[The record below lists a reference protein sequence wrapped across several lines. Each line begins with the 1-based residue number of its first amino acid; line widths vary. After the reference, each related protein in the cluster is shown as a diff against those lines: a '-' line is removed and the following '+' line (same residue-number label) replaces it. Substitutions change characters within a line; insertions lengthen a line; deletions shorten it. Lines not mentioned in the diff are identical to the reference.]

1 MNLLQAI
8 KIIVIIIIIIIIAKD
23 KSNNNKKK
31 KKRGNTGFA
40 TTKLR
45 EKQYICVCVW
55 RGRTLDYSCFCV

>member
-31 KKRGNTGFA
+31 K
-40 TTKLR
+40 R
-45 EKQYICVCVW
+45 ERKHWLCDNETEGKTIYMCVCVE
-55 RGRTLDYSCFCV
+55 RENFRL